1 MNVDRKL
8 MKASRRIS
16 KEDRPTL
23 RKIIGLSRD
32 RKDALYFCK
41 AYEANPEVFKEVLT
55 TAEHNGSIV
64 DAEHFRRHV
73 DVQCNGEISKSYAN
87 MLMPCAIS
95 GAIGAVGGLSSALF
109 FNGIDRFAGILFG
122 VSIGAILYYQ
132 LFSPNFKRSALNK
145 EYLFA
150 KSHADNILGC
160 RRVRGSPQLEFLFMD
175 ENLEDG
181 R

>member
-1 MNVDRKL
+1 MKVDRKL
-8 MKASRRIS
+8 MNASRRIS

-32 RKDALYFCK
+32 RKDALYFCR
-41 AYEANPEVFKEVLT
+41 AYETNPEVFKEVLT

-64 DAEHFRRHV
+64 DAEHFKRHV
-73 DVQCNGEISKSYAN
+73 DVQCNGKISKSYARKM
-87 MLMPCAIS
+87 MLYAIS
-95 GAIGAVGGLSSALF
+95 GAIGTVGGLSSALF
-109 FNGIDRFAGILFG
+109 FNGIGRFAGGLFG
-122 VSIGAILYYQ
+122 VSIGAISYYQ
-132 LFSPNFKRSALNK
+132 LFSPISKRFALNE

-150 KSHADNILGC
+150 KSHADNNLGY

-175 ENLEDG
+175 ENLEEG